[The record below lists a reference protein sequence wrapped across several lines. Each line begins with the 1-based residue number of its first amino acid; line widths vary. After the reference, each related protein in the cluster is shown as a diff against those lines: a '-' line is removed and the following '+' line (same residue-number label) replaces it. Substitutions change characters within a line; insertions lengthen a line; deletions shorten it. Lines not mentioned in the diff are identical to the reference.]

1 MCARHVSL
9 ILLHPLLY
17 PMGALYSAI
26 NSAHLWVQEWSCTW
40 KNNNSEVVFDQCKWW
55 IWHHIINRVS
65 VFAMHKL
72 LHMPLIQWLFYF
84 IFASFGCLDSY
95 KTGLSKPLLCSL
107 TRMVPM
113 DQLHDTTAIWWLSGV
128 AAVSVACMRV
138 QWVFLW
144 FQCEHV
150 FLLSHDTLLA
160 SGAVG
165 ASMNAQGNCC
175 IQCLPVSRWP
185 RMTHSL
191 GISMSTNFSAFL
203 SSATRTLM
211 VQVPPFDGSESS
223 PEI

>member
-1 MCARHVSL
+1 
-9 ILLHPLLY
+9 
-17 PMGALYSAI
+17 
-26 NSAHLWVQEWSCTW
+26 
-40 KNNNSEVVFDQCKWW
+40 
-55 IWHHIINRVS
+55 
-65 VFAMHKL
+65 MHNL

-113 DQLHDTTAIWWLSGV
+113 DQLHVITAIWWLSGV

-144 FQCEHV
+144 FQREHV
-150 FLLSHDTLLA
+150 FLLSDGTLFA

-165 ASMNAQGNCC
+165 ASTNAQGNRC

-185 RMTHSL
+185 RMTHSI
-191 GISMSTNFSAFL
+191 GISMSTNFLAFL
-203 SSATRTLM
+203 SSASRTLM
-211 VQVPPFDGSESS
+211 VQVPPSMEVRAARKSRLPFSRWSLGPVRHFLILVLEKPCKQNSASQTGAAANPKIRCLFTFSDA
-223 PEI
+223 